1 MTLGKKGQGCGADKG
16 QLQDMFLS
24 DRAMAG
30 QDCTYMEMIIFEER
44 TVVLGTFAPARASE
58 TKTKLWTRKGA
69 RFFVSF
75 KIFLEFQIT
84 YLCLYAIFKT
94 W

>member
-24 DRAMAG
+24 DKARAG
-30 QDCTYMEMIIFEER
+30 QDCTYMEMFIFEER
-44 TVVLGTFAPARASE
+44 TVVLGTFAPSRASE
-58 TKTKLWTRKGA
+58 TKTKLWRRKGA

-84 YLCLYAIFKT
+84 CVCLYPIFKT